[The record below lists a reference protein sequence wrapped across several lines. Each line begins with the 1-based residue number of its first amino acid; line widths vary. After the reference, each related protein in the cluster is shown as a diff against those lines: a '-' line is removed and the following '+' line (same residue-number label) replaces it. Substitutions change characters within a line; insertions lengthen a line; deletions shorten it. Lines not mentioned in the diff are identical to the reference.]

1 MSIELAGLLLTFIG
15 TIAGVAQ
22 AWLAWNQARR
32 EKQSS
37 AANNRG
43 YSTINRSIRVQA
55 PPNSQLTGRNEQ
67 STASETFMPQSLWL
81 VALLVGSPS
90 ILLGGFCAQASL
102 KTTQVTLVGLF
113 CLAVISSLAKRDES
127 GTQNIGLSCSC
138 ALIGFSMFALAVL
151 SSGNGSGGYKPG
163 EAGSALFGGVM
174 GGVFSVMSAGL
185 IAPFLLQYLNRLQV
199 FLILLAFNTLPFGAV
214 WIIALDQKGGLDNPL
229 FH

>member
-1 MSIELAGLLLTFIG
+1 MSIEIAGLLLTFIG
-15 TIAGVAQ
+15 TIAGVVQ

-43 YSTINRSIRVQA
+43 YSTSNRGIRVQV
-55 PPNSQLTGRNEQ
+55 PPNSQLTGKPEQ
-67 STASETFMPQSLWL
+67 STASETPILPVLW
-81 VALLVGSPS
+81 VAALWVGLPS

-113 CLAVISSLAKRDES
+113 FLAGISSLAKRDEF
-127 GTQNIGLSCSC
+127 GTQNIGLGCSG

-151 SSGNGSGGYKPG
+151 SSGNGSGGYKSG

-174 GGVFSVMSAGL
+174 GGVFGLISAGL
-185 IAPFLLQYLNRLQV
+185 IASLLLKSLNRLQV
-199 FLILLAFNTLPFGAV
+199 FLILLVFNTLPFGVV